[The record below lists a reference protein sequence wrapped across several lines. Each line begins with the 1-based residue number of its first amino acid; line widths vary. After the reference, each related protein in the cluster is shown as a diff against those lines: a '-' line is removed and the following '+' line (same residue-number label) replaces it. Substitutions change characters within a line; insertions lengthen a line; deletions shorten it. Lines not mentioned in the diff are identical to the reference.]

1 MQDKILEQVAPLR
14 GASVAELGETR
25 LRTIP
30 LGRLGTADETASLI
44 WFLLSDEARYMTGQ
58 SVNLTGGLVMW

>member
-1 MQDKILEQVAPLR
+1 
-14 GASVAELGETR
+14 VAELGETR

-58 SVNLTGGLVMW
+58 AVNLTGGQVMW